1 MVNELVPQLKFIFS
15 KDSYESAEIVIYG
28 FPLDTTTVYRPG
40 TRFAPNKIREMSYAL
55 ETYSPIF
62 KRDLAD
68 VEFYDFG
75 NNYSP
80 FDPMY
85 DLGKTLSTAEEEI
98 RKMVDDGKKLL
109 VLGGEHLITYTVIK
123 AMAADELTV
132 LHFDAHA
139 DLRDTYDGC
148 RLSHATVMRRVS
160 EIIGKE
166 NLYQFGIRSG
176 VKEEFEY
183 GEKIYEDIECV
194 EDIIGEL
201 TDRRVYL
208 SIDIDVFDPAFAPGT
223 GTPEPGGCAPREF
236 FKILRLLGD
245 LNVVGADIVE
255 VSPPFD
261 SADITSLLGA
271 KIARELIVGVL

>member
-1 MVNELVPQLKFIFS
+1 MNELAPQLKFIFS
-15 KDSYESAEIVIYG
+15 KDSYENAEIIIYG
-28 FPLDTTTVYRPG
+28 FPLDATTVYRPG
-40 TRFAPNKIREMSYAL
+40 TRFAPNRIREMSYAL

-68 VEFYDFG
+68 VDFYDVG

-80 FDPMY
+80 FEPMY
-85 DLGKTLSTAEEEI
+85 DLGKALSTAEEEI
-98 RKMVDDGKKLL
+98 RKMVNDGKKLL
-109 VLGGEHLITYTVIK
+109 VLGGEHLITYTVVK
-123 AMAADELTV
+123 AMATEELTV

-148 RLSHATVMRRVS
+148 RLSHATVMRRVA

-183 GEKIYEDIECV
+183 GEKIHNDIESV
-194 EDIIGEL
+194 RDAIGEL
-201 TDRRVYL
+201 SDKKIYL

-223 GTPEPGGCAPREF
+223 GTPEPGGCTPREF
-236 FKILRLLGD
+236 FKVLKLLGE

-255 VSPPFD
+255 ISPPFD
-261 SADITSLLGA
+261 TADVTSLLGA
-271 KIARELIVGVL
+271 KIARELIAGVL